1 MNKEKILEGL
11 SYVRGTA
18 KTNMFDVHMVQ
29 RIAFDSNYCELMD
42 FIEENRKAYSH
53 LILTGEFPNG
63 VG

>member
-29 RIAFDSNYCELMD
+29 RIAFDSNYYDLVN
-42 FIEENRKAYSH
+42 FIEEDRKAYSH
-53 LILTGEFPNG
+53 LILTGEFPDG